1 MSLKQLELFDL
12 LEWRLPHRSLSQAIV
27 VEFLEGGSL
36 QELLQSKAEI
46 DLHMAL
52 KIALHAAAGTPHL
65 PPTHSL

>member
-1 MSLKQLELFDL
+1 
-12 LEWRLPHRSLSQAIV
+12 V

-52 KIALHAAAGTPHL
+52 KIALHAAAGTPHF
-65 PPTHSL
+65 PPTRSL